1 MNEPKTVDDFPFPL
15 CVYRLPMRF
24 HSRHP
29 SASYLGKRAQ
39 TRILRML
46 GLLVLVMIAVKVAG
60 RASFWGWMFP
70 EENNGAASQPLTPPE
85 KVDASRYKVRLD
97 EGHDLAPGEF
107 IAVPEPVAL
116 DRADSADRAAADS
129 IQFDPG
135 LLAVVRD
142 NFMIMRPVEEQAY
155 YTVLAK
161 ARDLPSGVMQKHADA
176 DVSFAVLMNQSPQFR
191 GKAIT
196 VRGEI
201 RRLLPFTASKNEHGI
216 QDLWEAWLFTEDSGL
231 DPYRIVCTEIP
242 PGIPRGDGSKYA
254 VPVRVT
260 GFFFKIEGY
269 EGRGGL
275 HTAPLLLAKTL
286 RWLPPPAREQE
297 DGVMAAW
304 IVGLV
309 CLTASGLAFTF
320 WRISA
325 SDRASQTRNFHR
337 YNEPRPGAFDA
348 LKMLEIND
356 ETDMFRGLR
365 EDDGQP
371 PPTKPADTGA

>member
-1 MNEPKTVDDFPFPL
+1 
-15 CVYRLPMRF
+15 MRF

-29 SASYLGKRAQ
+29 SASHLGKRAQ
-39 TRILRML
+39 IRILRML
-46 GLLVLVMIAVKVAG
+46 GLLVLVMIAVKMTG
-60 RASFWGWMFP
+60 KASFWGWMFP
-70 EENNGAASQPLTPPE
+70 DENNGAASQPVTPPE
-85 KVDASRYKVRLD
+85 TIDDSKYKVQLD
-97 EGHDLAPGEF
+97 EGHNLAPGEF
-107 IAVPEPVAL
+107 IAVPEPIAPVLKNA
-116 DRADSADRAAADS
+116 AEEAAADA
-129 IQFDPG
+129 IQFDPE
-135 LLAVVRD
+135 LLAVVDD
-142 NFMIMRPVEEQAY
+142 NTMGIRPVESNPY

-191 GKAIT
+191 GKPIT

-201 RRLLPFTASKNEHGI
+201 RRLLPFTASKNEHDI
-216 QDLWEAWLFTEDSGL
+216 KDLWEAWLFTEDSGL

-242 PGIPRGDGSKYA
+242 PGIPQGDGRKYA

-286 RWLPPPAREQE
+286 RWLPPPPVNEN
-297 DGVMAAW
+297 DNVLGAW

-309 CLTASGLAFTF
+309 CLTAVGLAFTF

-325 SDRASQTRNFHR
+325 SDRSSQTRNFHR
-337 YNEPRPGAFDA
+337 YNEPRPEVFEA

-356 ETDMFRGLR
+356 ETDIFRSLN
-365 EDDGQP
+365 EDDGQS
-371 PPTKPADTGA
+371 PPTKPADADA